1 MTKRIPK
8 LSAPEEV
15 HQKLKSATLTDFCE
29 VYIPMAPDVY
39 TYGVPAG
46 VNLVRGDVVW
56 VQFATR
62 KKPALAVVARVH
74 QERPKFDVR
83 PAYPHQ
89 SGYRFSER
97 YMETLEWTARYYI
110 STPMKALFVLWPSDF
125 EKYLAAYTSL
135 RAKGEAILDYREKG
149 EASPSR
155 EPQGSPATPSA
166 GDTPT
171 TTPNSQSTSSWSNAT
186 GSTKAVLDPL
196 PRFTQSRMTA
206 ANIPALTLEQTN
218 AFNTLC
224 EELDKDGFR
233 GVLLHGV
240 TGSGKTRVYQ
250 ELAREALKR
259 HKKVLIL
266 VPEIGLTPQTLK
278 RFEDFLQVPIVVLHS
293 ALSAPKKREGYV
305 SILKGDTQVVLGTR
319 SAILAPFDFDLVI
332 LDEEHDSSFKQ
343 QDPAPRYHTREMA
356 FHLAYKY
363 GALVVLGSATPCL
376 ETFYNAKA
384 NNLKTVTL
392 KERATQAPLPKVQ
405 IVDMGKMRQQK
416 GLLLSPALREALTD
430 CIERGDQAII
440 LMNRRGFSK
449 MRVCTECGETLY
461 CKHCH
466 IPLVYHKQYRSLMCH
481 YCAAL
486 YPVNTPC
493 SACGAET
500 YEFVGGAIEMLEE
513 EIAEWIPNAKVIRM
527 DRDTT
532 QNIGASEKIL
542 DAFRNREYNILLGTQ
557 MVAKGHDFPGVQL
570 VGVVGADSGLG
581 IPDFRSTERLFQ
593 LLSQT
598 AGRAGR
604 AGGEGQV
611 LIQTLKPSEPVM
623 QFAVNHDFNGFA
635 NKEMEDRRAAFYPP
649 FCKLVEI
656 SCGSRDEDL
665 LRHTVKRLE
674 SLLRADKKLMVL
686 GPVDAF
692 VPVIQNVHWAKLYI
706 KTQDLAPVR
715 KILHPIINGAK
726 PWVQNVEIK
735 VEIE

>member
-8 LSAPEEV
+8 LNAPEEV
-15 HQKLKSATLTDFCE
+15 HQKLKSAMLTDFCE

-46 VNLVRGDVVW
+46 VSLCRGDVVW

-62 KKPALAVVARVH
+62 KKPALAVVSKVH
-74 QERPKFDVR
+74 QDRPKFDVR
-83 PAYPHQ
+83 PAYSHQ

-110 STPMKALFVLWPSDF
+110 STPMKALFVFWPADF
-125 EKYLAAYTSL
+125 EKYLAAL
-135 RAKGEAILDYREKG
+135 AFEQGEAT
-149 EASPSR
+149 PSR
-155 EPQGSPATPSA
+155 EPQGSTP
-166 GDTPT
+166 
-171 TTPNSQSTSSWSNAT
+171 PNAPKLTS
-186 GSTKAVLDPL
+186 
-196 PRFTQSRMTA
+196 
-206 ANIPALTLEQTN
+206 EQTN
-218 AFNTLC
+218 AFNILC
-224 EELDKDGFR
+224 DELDKDGFR
-233 GVLLHGV
+233 GVLLHGI

-259 HKKVLIL
+259 NKKVLIL

-319 SAILAPFDFDLVI
+319 SAILAPFNFDLVI

-376 ETFYNAKA
+376 ETFHNAKA
-384 NNLKTVTL
+384 NNLKTISL

-405 IVDMGKMRQQK
+405 IVDMGKNRQQK
-416 GLLLSPALREALTD
+416 GILLSPALREALTD

-466 IPLVYHKQYRSLMCH
+466 IPLVYHKQYHSLMCH

-500 YEFVGGAIEMLEE
+500 YEFVGGAIEMLED
-513 EIAEWIPNAKVIRM
+513 EIKEWIPHAKVIRM

-532 QNIGASEKIL
+532 QNVGASEKIL
-542 DAFRNREYNILLGTQ
+542 DAFRSREYNVLIGTQ

-604 AGGEGQV
+604 AGGEGKV

-623 QFAVNHDFNGFA
+623 QFAVNHDFDGFA
-635 NKEMEDRRAAFYPP
+635 NKELEDRRAAFYPP

-656 SCGSRDEDL
+656 SCGGRDEDL
-665 LRHTVKRLE
+665 LRHTVERLE
-674 SLLRADKKLMVL
+674 SLLRAEKKIIVL

-692 VPVIQNVHWAKLYI
+692 VPVVQNTHWAKLYI
-706 KTQDLAPVR
+706 KTQDLAPIR

-726 PWVQNVEIK
+726 PWEPGVEIK